1 MTELIESIL
10 ELLVEWPWILGFLL
24 VIAGVVGWIS
34 NIVWTYHQTDIVKV
48 LLGVLGALV
57 APIGAIH
64 GLFCL

>member
-1 MTELIESIL
+1 MIELIESIM
-10 ELLVEWPWILGFLL
+10 ELLVEWPWMLGIILVLTL
-24 VIAGVVGWIS
+24 AVGWIS